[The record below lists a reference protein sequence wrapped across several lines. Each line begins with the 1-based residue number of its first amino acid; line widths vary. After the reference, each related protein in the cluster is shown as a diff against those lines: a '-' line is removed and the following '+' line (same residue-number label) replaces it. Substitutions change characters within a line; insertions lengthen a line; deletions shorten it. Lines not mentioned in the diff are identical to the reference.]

1 LSKLDTDNFIS
12 GNHKIV
18 RNINRSAILNLVRER
33 QPVSRAALSKLS
45 DLNKSTVSSIVLELL
60 EEKLIHETR
69 NGEST
74 GGRKP
79 ILLRLS
85 RQDFFI
91 GAIDF
96 DPNYTYVAIGDIE
109 ANILEKKAIKT
120 ENHHP
125 EDFIRTCLLEL
136 LELKAG
142 LGCPNLKSIGISV
155 PGIVDGA
162 IGKVFVAP
170 DLEWKNIDIKKI
182 YKEVIY
188 KNQSESVIIENEANA
203 SALAEQWFGNALENN
218 SNMVFIS
225 EGIGTG
231 VIFEGKLVQG
241 SYNLAG
247 QFGHTTIEADG
258 RLCVCGN
265 RGCWEL
271 YASNLATVQ
280 RFYALKKK
288 PFDGSPIMEMQRI
301 IAAAFDGDEDAISA
315 IRETGRYLGIGIS
328 NIIKGIDPE
337 IVVLGGI
344 ITTAWDLIYPEMMRE
359 IRSRVF
365 FELNESRKVI
375 PTSLKERSSL
385 VGAFTLAI
393 KEIFSGYKI
402 TI

>member
-1 LSKLDTDNFIS
+1 LGKLDADNFIS

-18 RNINRSAILNLVRER
+18 RNINRSAILNLVREK
-33 QPVSRAALSKLS
+33 QPVSRAVLSKMS
-45 DLNKSTVSSIVLELL
+45 DLNKSTVSSIVLDLL
-60 EEKLIHETR
+60 EGKLIYETC

-79 ILLRLS
+79 ILLQLS

-96 DPNYTYVAIGDIE
+96 DPNYTYIAIGDIE
-109 ANILEKKAIKT
+109 ANILEKKTIKT
-120 ENHHP
+120 LNNHP

-155 PGIVDGA
+155 PGIVDA
-162 IGKVFVAP
+162 EIGKVFVAP
-170 DLEWKNIDIKKI
+170 DLGWKNISINKI
-182 YKEVIY
+182 CKEIIS
-188 KNQSESVIIENEANA
+188 KSHSESVIVENEANS

-231 VIFEGKLVQG
+231 VIFDGKLVSG

-247 QFGHTTIEADG
+247 QFGHTTIEAEG

-271 YASNLATVQ
+271 YASNHATVQ
-280 RFYALKKK
+280 RFYTLKKK
-288 PFDGSPIMEMQRI
+288 PFDGSPILEMQKI
-301 IAAAFDGDEDAISA
+301 IAAALDGDEDAISA

-337 IVVLGGI
+337 IVILGGI
-344 ITTAWDLIYPEMMRE
+344 ITTAWYLIYPEIIKE

>member
-1 LSKLDTDNFIS
+1 LGKLDADNFIS

-18 RNINRSAILNLVRER
+18 RNINRSAVLNLVRER
-33 QPVSRAALSKLS
+33 QPVSRVVLSRLS
-45 DLNKSTVSSIVLELL
+45 DLNKSTVSSIVRELL
-60 EEKLIHETR
+60 EEKLIYETR

-79 ILLRLS
+79 ILLQLN
-85 RQDFFI
+85 RQDYFI

-109 ANILEKKAIKT
+109 ANILQKKTIKT
-120 ENHHP
+120 ENKHP

-170 DLEWKNIDIKKI
+170 DLEWKNINIKTI
-182 YKEVIY
+182 YKEVIF
-188 KNQSESVIIENEANA
+188 KNHHESVIIENEANA
-203 SALAEQWFGNALENN
+203 SALAEQWFGKALENN

-271 YASNLATVQ
+271 YASNHATVQ

-288 PFDGSPIMEMQRI
+288 SFDGSPILEMQKI
-301 IAAAFDGDEDAISA
+301 ITAAFNGDEDAISA

-337 IVVLGGI
+337 IVVLGGV
-344 ITTAWDLIYPEMMRE
+344 ITTAWDLIYPEIIKE

-365 FELNESRKVI
+365 F
-375 PTSLKERSSL
+375 
-385 VGAFTLAI
+385 
-393 KEIFSGYKI
+393 
-402 TI
+402 